1 MFGKLL
7 LAMKNHKKGTIIT
20 GLTLAAICAVCVY
33 TYLQLNFVT
42 IFEDGREVASFT
54 TFKEVQSELL
64 EEAALTLGEDDA
76 ITMTDVKQEI
86 NIEIFRAFPV
96 RVQANGEEVSVNVL
110 KDTTVRETLDKAQVE
125 YDSDDKFSAA
135 LDTMVTA
142 NMDITV
148 VRCETKVL
156 EETESIPFDSET
168 KKTDSLYKG
177 VTKVEQE
184 GEKGEKTLIYS
195 VSYEDGVEV
204 SRTLTDTVVTKEAKN
219 KVTLVGTKKRAITS
233 TSSYGRKM
241 SKEELAGARC
251 ITVTATAYSSDC
263 DGGARTC
270 LGKTPCYG
278 TVAVDPSVIPLGTK
292 MYIVSPS
299 GNYVYGYC
307 FAGDTGGA
315 IKGNKVDLFMNS
327 SKECR
332 NFGRRTM
339 LVYILD

>member
-1 MFGKLL
+1 MITKLISAL
-7 LAMKNHKKGTIIT
+7 KTNRTCQVLT
-20 GLTLAAICAVCVY
+20 GLTVMAVCAACVY

-42 IFEDGREVASFT
+42 IFEDGKEVASFT
-54 TFKEVQSELL
+54 TFKEEQAELL
-64 EEAALTLGEDDA
+64 EEAAMTLFEDDA
-76 ITMTDVKQEI
+76 ITMTDMKQNI

-96 RVQANGEEVSVNVL
+96 SIQANGETVSVNVI
-110 KDTTVRETLDKAQVE
+110 KETTVRETLEKANVE
-125 YDSDDKFSAA
+125 YDSDDKFSAE
-135 LDTMVTA
+135 LDAEVTA

-156 EETESIPFDSET
+156 EETESIPFESET

-184 GEKGEKTLIYS
+184 GEKGEKTLVYS

-204 SRTLTDTVVTKEAKN
+204 NRTLTDTVVTKEAKN

-241 SKEELAGARC
+241 SKEELAGAKC

-270 LGKTPCYG
+270 LGRIPSYG
-278 TVAVDPSVIPLGTK
+278 TVAVDPKVIPLGTK

-327 SKECR
+327 SKDCR

>member
-1 MFGKLL
+1 MFTKLL
-7 LAMKNHKKGTIIT
+7 SAMKNNLKVQIFT
-20 GLTLAAICAVCVY
+20 GLTVAAICAACVY
-33 TYLQLNFVT
+33 TYMQLNFVT
-42 IFEDGREVASFT
+42 IFEDGKEIASFT
-54 TFKEVQSELL
+54 TFKEEQAELL
-64 EEAALTLGEDDA
+64 EEAALTIGEHDVV
-76 ITMTDVKQEI
+76 TMTDMKQDI
-86 NIEIFRAFPV
+86 NIDIFRAFPV
-96 RVQANGEEVSVNVL
+96 SIQANGETVSVNVIA
-110 KDTTVRETLDKAQVE
+110 DTTVRETLDKAFVE
-125 YDSDDKFSAA
+125 YDSDDRISAN
-135 LDTMVTA
+135 LDEAVTA

-156 EETESIPFDSET
+156 EETESIPFESET

-184 GEKGEKTLIYS
+184 GEKGEKTLVYS

-204 SRTLTDTVVTKEAKN
+204 GRTLTETVVTKEAKN

-241 SKEELAGARC
+241 SKEELAGAKC

-270 LGKTPCYG
+270 LGKIPCYG
-278 TVAVDPSVIPLGTK
+278 TVAVDPRVIPLGTK

-327 SKECR
+327 SSACR
-332 NFGRRTM
+332 SFGRRTM

>member
-7 LAMKNHKKGTIIT
+7 SAMKNNRKCQIFT
-20 GLTLAAICAVCVY
+20 GLTLVAICAVCIY

-42 IFEDGREVASFT
+42 IYEDGTEVASFT
-54 TFKEVQSELL
+54 TFKEEQAELL
-64 EEAALTLGEDDA
+64 EEAALTLAADDA
-76 ITMTDVKQEI
+76 IAMTDMKQEI

-96 RVQANGEEVSVNVL
+96 SVQANGETVSVNVL
-110 KDTTVRETLDKAQVE
+110 KDTTVRETLEKAKVE
-125 YDSDDKFSAA
+125 YDADDKFSSD
-135 LDTMVTA
+135 LDSKVSA

-156 EETESIPFDSET
+156 EETESIPFESET

-184 GEKGEKTLIYS
+184 GEKGEKTLVYS

-204 SRTLTDTVVTKEAKN
+204 ARTLTDTVVTKEAKN

-233 TSSYGRKM
+233 TSSYGKKM
-241 SKEELAGARC
+241 SKEELAGAKC

-270 LGKTPCYG
+270 LGKVPSYG

-292 MYIVSPS
+292 LYIVSPS

-315 IKGNKVDLFMNS
+315 IKGNKVDLFMDS

-339 LVYILD
+339 LVYILN

>member
-1 MFGKLL
+1 MFTKLIS
-7 LAMKNHKKGTIIT
+7 AMKNNRKVQVIT
-20 GLTLAAICAVCVY
+20 GLTVAAICAVCVY
-33 TYLQLNFVT
+33 TYMQLNFVT
-42 IFEDGREVASFT
+42 IFEDGKEVASFT
-54 TFKEVQSELL
+54 TFKEEQAELL
-64 EEAALTLGEDDA
+64 EEAALTLGADDA
-76 ITMTDVKQEI
+76 ITMSDVKQDI
-86 NIEIFRAFPV
+86 SIEIFRAFPV
-96 RVQANGEEVSVNVL
+96 NIQANGETVSVNVI
-110 KDTTVRETLDKAQVE
+110 KDTTVRETLDKAAVE
-125 YDSDDKFSAA
+125 YDSDDKFSADLEA
-135 LDTMVTA
+135 AVTA

-148 VRCETKVL
+148 VRCETKVV
-156 EETESIPFDSET
+156 EETESIPYDSET

-184 GEKGEKTLIYS
+184 GEKGEKKLVYS

-204 SRTLTDTVVTKEAKN
+204 ARTLTETVVTKEAKN

-241 SKEELAGARC
+241 SKEELAGAKC

-270 LGKTPCYG
+270 LGKVPSYG
-278 TVAVDPSVIPLGTK
+278 TVAVDPKVIPLGTK

-327 SKECR
+327 SSACR
-332 NFGRRTM
+332 SFGRRTM

>member
-1 MFGKLL
+1 MFTKLISAL
-7 LAMKNHKKGTIIT
+7 KHNLKVQICT
-20 GLTLAAICAVCVY
+20 GLTVAAICAACVY
-33 TYLQLNFVT
+33 TYMQLNFVT
-42 IFEDGREVASFT
+42 IYEDGKEVASFT
-54 TFKEVQSELL
+54 TFKEEQAELL
-64 EEAALTLGEDDA
+64 EEAALTIGEDDA
-76 ITMTDVKQEI
+76 VAMTDMKQDI

-96 RVQANGEEVSVNVL
+96 SVQANGETVSVNVIA
-110 KDTTVRETLDKAQVE
+110 DTTVRETLEKALVE
-125 YDSDDKFSAA
+125 YDDDDKISAN
-135 LDTMVTA
+135 LDAAVTA

-148 VRCETKVL
+148 VRCETKVV
-156 EETESIPFDSET
+156 EETESIPFESET
-168 KKTDSLYKG
+168 KNTDSLYKG

-184 GEKGEKTLIYS
+184 GEEGEKKLVYS

-204 SRTLTDTVVTKEAKN
+204 GRTLTETVVTKEAKN
-219 KVTLVGTKKRAITS
+219 KVTLLGTKKRAVTS
-233 TSSYGRKM
+233 TASYGKKM
-241 SKEELAGARC
+241 SAEELAGARC

-270 LGKTPCYG
+270 LGKIPSYG
-278 TVAVDPSVIPLGTK
+278 TVAVDPKVIPLGTK

-327 SKECR
+327 SSDCR
-332 NFGRRTM
+332 SFGRRTM

>member
-1 MFGKLL
+1 MFTKLL
-7 LAMKNHKKGTIIT
+7 SAMKNNLKVQIFT
-20 GLTLAAICAVCVY
+20 GLALVAICATCVY
-33 TYLQLNFVT
+33 TYMQLNFVT
-42 IFEDGREVASFT
+42 IYEDGVEVASFK
-54 TFKEVQSELL
+54 TFKEEQAELL
-64 EEAALTLGEDDA
+64 EEAALTLGADDA
-76 ITMTDVKQEI
+76 IAMTDEKQDI

-96 RVQANGEEVSVNVL
+96 SVQANGQTVSVNVIAQ
-110 KDTTVRETLDKAQVE
+110 TTVRETLDKAAVE
-125 YDSDDKFSAA
+125 YDADDRFSAE
-135 LDTMVTA
+135 LDAVVTA

-148 VRCETKVL
+148 VRCETKVV

-184 GEKGEKTLIYS
+184 GEKGEKTLVYS

-204 SRTLTDTVVTKEAKN
+204 ARTLTETVVTKEAKN
-219 KVTLVGTKKRAITS
+219 KGTLVGTKKRAITS

-241 SKEELAGARC
+241 SKEELAGAKC

-270 LGKTPCYG
+270 LGKIPSYG
-278 TVAVDPSVIPLGTK
+278 TVAVDPKVIPLGTK

-327 SKECR
+327 SSTCR
-332 NFGRRTM
+332 SFGRRTM